1 MSLDDDNWLMD
12 DEADSAAAK
21 SDPWH
26 VLVVDDEPDIHHV
39 TRLALTNIDFL
50 GRPLNIISCYTGQ
63 EALALLR

>member
-12 DEADSAAAK
+12 DDADSAAVK

-26 VLVVDDEPDIHHV
+26 VLVVDDEPDIHNV

-50 GRPLNIISCYTGQ
+50 GRPLNIISC
-63 EALALLR
+63 